1 MADEESK
8 AEQLDRELLELLN
21 ELRVLLPGVQVL
33 FAFLLTAPFSQR
45 FAQLA
50 PALQEAYFGAVL
62 CAAAATL
69 FLVAPSV
76 HHRLQWRD
84 RDKERLLKTANR
96 LTIIGT
102 VCLAVAIVLALWVV
116 SRVLHSPG
124 PAFLVAGGALVAFA
138 WIWFA
143 LPLFRHLRRPQ
154 GGAAEPA
161 ESDGTAAEVR

>member
-1 MADEESK
+1 
-8 AEQLDRELLELLN
+8 
-21 ELRVLLPGVQVL
+21 
-33 FAFLLTAPFSQR
+33 
-45 FAQLA
+45 
-50 PALQEAYFGAVL
+50 
-62 CAAAATL
+62 
-69 FLVAPSV
+69 
-76 HHRLQWRD
+76 LQWRD

-102 VCLAVAIVLALWVV
+102 VCLAVAIVLSLWVV

>member
-1 MADEESK
+1 MADAESK
-8 AEQLDRELLELLN
+8 AKRLDRELLELLN
-21 ELRVLLPGVQVL
+21 ELRVVLPGVQVL
-33 FAFLLTAPFSQR
+33 LAFLLTAPFSQR

-50 PALQEAYFGAVL
+50 PALQEAYFAAVL
-62 CAAAATL
+62 FAAAATL

-84 RDKERLLKTANR
+84 RDKERLLRTANR

-138 WIWFA
+138 WVWFA
-143 LPLFRHLRRPQ
+143 LPLVRRLRRSP
-154 GGAAEPA
+154 GGDAEPEDA
-161 ESDGTAAEVR
+161 EATAR

>member
-1 MADEESK
+1 VADEESK

-50 PALQEAYFGAVL
+50 PTLQEAYFGAVL

-138 WIWFA
+138 WSWFA
-143 LPLFRHLRRPQ
+143 LPLFRHLRRPL

>member
-1 MADEESK
+1 MAEEESK
-8 AEQLDRELLELLN
+8 AERLDRELLELLN
-21 ELRVLLPGVQVL
+21 ELRVVLPGVQVL
-33 FAFLLTAPFSQR
+33 LAFLLTAPFSQR

-62 CAAAATL
+62 LATSATL

-102 VCLAVAIVLALWVV
+102 ICLAAAIVLALWVV

-124 PAFLVAGGALVAFA
+124 PAFLVAAGALLAFG
-138 WIWFA
+138 WFWFGV
-143 LPLFRHLRRPQ
+143 PLLRRRHRPST
-154 GGAAEPA
+154 GTDAAEDP
-161 ESDGTAAEVR
+161 DRTTAEVR

>member
-1 MADEESK
+1 VADGESK
-8 AEQLDRELLELLN
+8 AERLDRELLELLN
-21 ELRVLLPGVQVL
+21 ELRVVLPGVQVL

-62 CAAAATL
+62 FAAAATL

-76 HHRLQWRD
+76 HHRVQWRD

-102 VCLAVAIVLALWVV
+102 VCLAAAIVLALWVV

-124 PAFLVAGGALVAFA
+124 PAFLVAAGALVAFG
-138 WIWFA
+138 WFWFGV
-143 LPLFRHLRRPQ
+143 PLRRRRRPST
-154 GGAAEPA
+154 GADADDPDQTDAEA
-161 ESDGTAAEVR
+161 G